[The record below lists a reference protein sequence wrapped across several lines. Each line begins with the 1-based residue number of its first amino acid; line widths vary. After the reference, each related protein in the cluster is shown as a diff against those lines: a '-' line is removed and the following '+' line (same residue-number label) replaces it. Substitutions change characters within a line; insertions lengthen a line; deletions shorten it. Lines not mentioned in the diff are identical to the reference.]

1 VLTFRIQ
8 QLLSPAWKASVIFYI
23 YLQALSFCAKL
34 MSISAALNHVSNYF
48 DAFVNAGQEN
58 KDIIQYHSEQLKP
71 MDSSKRQS
79 VVFGN
84 WDVMIK

>member
-1 VLTFRIQ
+1 
-8 QLLSPAWKASVIFYI
+8 
-23 YLQALSFCAKL
+23 

-71 MDSSKRQS
+71 MDSSKRHIHQ
-79 VVFGN
+79 
-84 WDVMIK
+84 